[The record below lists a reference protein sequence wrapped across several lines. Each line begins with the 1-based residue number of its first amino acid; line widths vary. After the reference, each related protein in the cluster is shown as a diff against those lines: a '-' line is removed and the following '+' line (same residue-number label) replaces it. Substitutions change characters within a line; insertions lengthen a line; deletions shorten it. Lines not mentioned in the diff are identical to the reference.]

1 MTPPLTK
8 SDLLEIF
15 LSIVKTL
22 LELDSEHYTTLTTR
36 IEGPQSKHPIYFKDD
51 SGWNSFYLAIEDG
64 QFDICHLMLDM
75 VDRSTLKTIPI
86 IGGKKAL
93 KFVNEELENPEK
105 VDSHTELN
113 ELKTSIK
120 NKLK

>member
-1 MTPPLTK
+1 
-8 SDLLEIF
+8 
-15 LSIVKTL
+15 
-22 LELDSEHYTTLTTR
+22 
-36 IEGPQSKHPIYFKDD
+36 
-51 SGWNSFYLAIEDG
+51 
-64 QFDICHLMLDM
+64 M
-75 VDRSTLKTIPI
+75 VDRYTLKTIPI
-86 IGGKKAL
+86 IGGKKDL